1 MTTNQPVSARRR
13 FWKTVLLFGAIHF
26 LVMSLGILVESG
38 SGGCMFIIPA
48 YFMILPVMLSILIL
62 RRLGA
67 GTAVFLPYAI
77 LGIFPVYYFELPK
90 MYGLWGVAAWCLI
103 GPLVGLV
110 ADLTFKFLP
119 ERIPERWR
127 AILLGAVTGA
137 ALFVTT
143 YVALATFYR
152 EPELGLHFRYFTTG
166 IYFSLPWLVVNGG
179 FAGYTAYALT
189 KRV

>member
-1 MTTNQPVSARRR
+1 MVITQAIRTRLQ
-13 FWKTVLLFGAIHF
+13 FWKTALLFGAIHF
-26 LVMSLGILVESG
+26 LVMSLGVFIETG

-48 YFMILPVMLSILIL
+48 YFMVLPVMLSILIL
-62 RRLGA
+62 QRFGA

-77 LGIFPVYYFELPK
+77 LGIYPVYYFEFPK
-90 MYGLWGVAAWCLI
+90 MFGLWGVVGWCLI

-119 ERIPERWR
+119 QRISEKWQ
-127 AILLGAVTGA
+127 AIILGAVIGA
-137 ALFVTT
+137 AIFVTT
-143 YVALATFYR
+143 YIALATFYP
-152 EPELGLHFRYFTTG
+152 EPDLGGHFRYFTTG
-166 IYFSLPWLVVNGG
+166 MYFSLPWLIVNGG